1 MAKKPRFIEFFC
13 LFKHIYHG
21 VWDFHLFSQFS
32 PRWKCLE
39 KETSEKHHIP
49 IVQFKHFFAIRT
61 ENQFI
66 VVP

>member
-39 KETSEKHHIP
+39 KDKP
-49 IVQFKHFFAIRT
+49 IVYQMHVMKTNNYLQLETKILYFT
-61 ENQFI
+61 LE
-66 VVP
+66 